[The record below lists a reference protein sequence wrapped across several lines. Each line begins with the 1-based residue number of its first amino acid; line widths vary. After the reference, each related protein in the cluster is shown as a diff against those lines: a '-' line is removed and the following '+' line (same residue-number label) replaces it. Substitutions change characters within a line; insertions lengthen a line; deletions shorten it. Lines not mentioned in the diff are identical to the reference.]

1 MPPHSADHTGATATA
16 RHPST
21 SSSTTTN
28 YDQMLG
34 SWFDGKTSN
43 IFCTTPNM
51 ALLPAD
57 SAQRFQ
63 CHQLQGSLKQIKCT
77 PNVPTMSHGYRKA
90 LPVKKRVS
98 FVMQHQIIEI
108 PTIRELSPAEFQALY
123 MSKEEMGKIHEECW
137 RLVDLMNSGIEYDD
151 QPGFSKRGLVDL
163 KDDSVERR
171 RKMRDQ
177 AYRIVFGVQKFHN
190 SKQRPVE
197 CLDVTDIIANL
208 YHKAAARSQEE
219 AYEAAWFDA
228 IAAKM

>member
-1 MPPHSADHTGATATA
+1 M
-16 RHPST
+16 
-21 SSSTTTN
+21 
-28 YDQMLG
+28 MG
-34 SWFDGKTSN
+34 SWFDPKTTSS
-43 IFCTTPNM
+43 IFCTSPNM

-57 SAQRFQ
+57 TVQRFQ

-77 PNVPTMSHGYRKA
+77 PVPAMSSQMYRKA
-90 LPVKKRVS
+90 LPTKKRVS

-108 PTIRELSPAEFQALY
+108 PTVKELSPDEFKALY
-123 MSKEEMGKIHEECW
+123 LSKEEMGKIHEECW
-137 RLVDLMNSGIEYDD
+137 RLVDLMNSGIEYED

-177 AYRIVFGVQKFHN
+177 AYRIVFGVQKFHS

-208 YHKAAARSQEE
+208 YHKAAARAQEE